1 MSPKN
6 DHKIQNASSD
16 KNGGKRCKCVGV
28 QDYLQSPVISNY
40 FAAFL
45 FFYFSL
51 LESFCHPLKIVTRQL
66 PTLKSSGLFSHFS
79 LFYWFVLYNVI
90 NI

>member
-28 QDYLQSPVISNY
+28 QGRELSSVTSHFKPFCS
-40 FAAFL
+40 L
-45 FFYFSL
+45 FIFYFSL
-51 LESFCHPLKIVTRQL
+51 LN
-66 PTLKSSGLFSHFS
+66 LFATP
-79 LFYWFVLYNVI
+79 
-90 NI
+90 